1 MRNEF
6 FVKHIRFT
14 QTHIDILDELIEK
27 KPGINSYAEAV
38 RYAVLCLKDDI
49 DTENVE
55 RKMNVMSKNID
66 MLVEMIAGG
75 FDSQNVKA
83 IGNCEDTYIYKD
95 AKKNV
100 ENKIKRAT
108 TIKSNLKKNNF
119 KKEKKKHMSNG
130 FY

>member
-14 QTHIDILDELIEK
+14 QTHIDILDGLIEK

-38 RYAVLCLKDDI
+38 RYAVLSLKDDI
-49 DTENVE
+49 DTESVE

-66 MLVEMIAGG
+66 MLIEMIAGG
-75 FDSQNVKA
+75 FDAQNVKA
-83 IGNCEDTYIYKD
+83 IGDSEDTYIYKD
-95 AKKNV
+95 AKKIV
-100 ENKIKRAT
+100 ENKIQRAT

-119 KKEKKKHMSNG
+119 KKEKPISKG